1 MNTALHASPPTE
13 SKQRAQSERDL
24 SIQLPR
30 EEELRNLSLAQR
42 LALRVALHLIVRT
55 RHTAQ
60 DRAEDAHR
68 NAERIRVLQQ
78 YEAARLAGAAS
89 RQVL

>member
-13 SKQRAQSERDL
+13 SKQRAQHERDL
-24 SIQLPR
+24 SIQLPHA
-30 EEELRNLSLAQR
+30 EELRHLSPAQR

-55 RHTAQ
+55 RSVTR
-60 DRAEDAHR
+60 DRAREARRAADR
-68 NAERIRVLQQ
+68 LRLLDE
-78 YEAARLAGAAS
+78 YETARLAVTAT

>member
-13 SKQRAQSERDL
+13 STHRAPHERDL

-42 LALRVALHLIVRT
+42 LALRVALHLIVRAES
-55 RHTAQ
+55 RPDAAQ
-60 DRAEDAHR
+60 RAREEHLAQVRAAHLLR
-68 NAERIRVLQQ
+68 SYGLGQRVL
-78 YEAARLAGAAS
+78 
-89 RQVL
+89 